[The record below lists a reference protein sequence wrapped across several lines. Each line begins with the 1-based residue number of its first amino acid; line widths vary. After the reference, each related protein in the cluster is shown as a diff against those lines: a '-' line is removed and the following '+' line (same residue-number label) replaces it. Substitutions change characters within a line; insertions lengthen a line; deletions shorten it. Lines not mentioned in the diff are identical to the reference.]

1 MDEFQYEKFLAKND
15 VLLAIKQKYP
25 FLKLKSGIKNWSP
38 KHSKFNSSM
47 VNPLEEFLGKIPVT
61 SFKMDNVEVF
71 FVKYLFL
78 CVFLIGICC

>member
-25 FLKLKSGIKNWSP
+25 LLKLKSGIKNWSS

-47 VNPLEEFLGKIPVT
+47 DNPLEEFLGKIPAT
-61 SFKMDNVEVF
+61 SFKMDNIEVF
-71 FVKYLFL
+71 FVK
-78 CVFLIGICC
+78 

>member
-1 MDEFQYEKFLAKND
+1 MD
-15 VLLAIKQKYP
+15 
-25 FLKLKSGIKNWSP
+25 
-38 KHSKFNSSM
+38 
-47 VNPLEEFLGKIPVT
+47 NPLEEFLGKIPVT